1 MVFNLGADMYDA
13 IFEEYVGTALVNRQT
28 AQMPAM
34 FVVQNFMNFVQ
45 QVANINQP
53 HRIKVLRYED
63 IWDKFEQ
70 RVKQVEYSVDFQNWE
85 D

>member
-1 MVFNLGADMYDA
+1 MVFNFSGDAYDV
-13 IFEEYVGTALVNRQT
+13 IFEEYLGTALVNRQT

-34 FVVQNFMNFVQ
+34 FVVQNFAQMI
-45 QVANINQP
+45 QVIMT
-53 HRIKVLRYED
+53 HREPRRVRVVRYED

-70 RVKQVEYSVDFQNWE
+70 RIKQVEYSVDFQNWE